1 MKFLNDQARQLLRR
15 ERDLLQRMHD
25 LLQSTEMPEDVVAQ
39 VKDVVAHLDELFLVV
54 VVGEFNAGKSTVLN
68 ALFGEAVL
76 PEGPVPTTDKIT
88 ILRYGDE
95 PLTRQRTEF
104 LNERRLP
111 VDVLRHLTL
120 VDTPGTNSIV
130 QEHQRITEDFVPRS
144 DLVLFV
150 TSYDR
155 PLTESERQFLT
166 YISEDWGRQIVFV
179 VNKADIAESPD
190 DLRQVVEYVK
200 TNCQDVLNITPEV
213 FPVSAKEAL
222 RAKTGAKNGEARWEA
237 SRFAPLESF
246 FTETLAGPE
255 KVAMKLRAPLETA
268 ERLAERVDTR
278 LQQRESVLTHDQKTL
293 EHLREQLEEARETL
307 TDGYAPHLRD
317 IENVFDDI
325 RRRGVRF
332 LNDTIRVRRIGLL
345 RDRERFRQQF
355 EEQVVSETT
364 RQIEQVVTEAVDDL
378 LTEAMDLQQ
387 RLFRTFADRVQ
398 ETRRENRFAA
408 DRGFSYDRR
417 DVFTAIMDEAEREIH
432 SHDLQREVQRI
443 VENVYSDANL
453 VVGAGV
459 GAATAGGLGI
469 VLLVASA
476 LDAVGGFGLATG
488 TAAALYGATV
498 LPRQR
503 RKAIDEFTE
512 RIETLQVNIQDALGQ
527 RLDDE
532 IEEALDR
539 VWKTV
544 EPFAEFVDEEDASV
558 RSAQSSLREIRE
570 EMNALKAAVSNDIHA
585 PDA

>member
-1 MKFLNDQARQLLRR
+1 MKFLNDQARQLLHR
-15 ERDLLQRMHD
+15 ERDLLERVLD
-25 LLQSTEMPEDVVAQ
+25 LLRSMEMPEDVIGQ
-39 VKDVVAHLDELFLVV
+39 VEDVVDHLDELFLVV

-68 ALFGEAVL
+68 ALFGDDVL

-95 PLTRQRTEF
+95 PLTRQRTEHV
-104 LNERRLP
+104 NEQRLP
-111 VDVLRHLTL
+111 IDLLRHLTL

-130 QEHQRITEDFVPRS
+130 QQHQQITEDFIPRS

-155 PLTESERQFLT
+155 PLTESERRFLS
-166 YISEDWGRQIVFV
+166 YIREDWGREIVFV
-179 VNKADIAESPD
+179 VNKADLADSER
-190 DLRQVVEYVK
+190 DLRQVVDYVT
-200 TNCQDVLNITPEV
+200 TNCRDLLDMDPDV
-213 FPVSAKEAL
+213 FPVSAKRAL
-222 RAKTGAKNGEARWEA
+222 RAHAEKGEENEEH
-237 SRFAPLESF
+237 RFAPLKTF
-246 FTETLAGPE
+246 FTDTLAGPE
-255 KVAMKLRAPLETA
+255 KVAMKLRAPLQTA
-268 ERLAERVDTR
+268 ERLLNRVDTR
-278 LQQRESVLTHDQKTL
+278 LAQREEVLEHDQATI
-293 EHLREQLEEARETL
+293 EQLREQLEVARTTL
-307 TDGYAPHLRD
+307 TEGYTAHLR
-317 IENVFDDI
+317 EVETVFQDI
-325 RRRGVRF
+325 RRRGVQF

-364 RQIEQVVTEAVDDL
+364 RQVEQVVTDAVDDL

-387 RLFRTFADRVQ
+387 SLFRTFADRVQ
-398 ETRRENRFAA
+398 EARRENRFAA

-417 DVFTAIMDEAEREIH
+417 DVFTSIMDEAERQIH
-432 SHDLQREVQRI
+432 AHDLEREVQRI
-443 VENVYSDANL
+443 VDNVYNDANL

-503 RKAIDEFTE
+503 RKAVDEFTE
-512 RIETLQVNIQDALGQ
+512 RIETLEGNIQDALRD

-532 IEEALDR
+532 IDAALDR
-539 VWKTV
+539 VWETV
-544 EPFAEFVDEEDASV
+544 QPFARFVGEEDTSLRAA
-558 RSAQSSLREIRE
+558 RSALREIQAER
-570 EMNALKAAVSNDIHA
+570 NALQEAVSRDV
-585 PDA
+585 DEVES

>member
-1 MKFLNDQARQLLRR
+1 VLDLLR
-15 ERDLLQRMHD
+15 
-25 LLQSTEMPEDVVAQ
+25 STEMPEATIAQ
-39 VKDVVAHLDELFLVV
+39 VEEVVDHLDELFLVV

-68 ALFGEAVL
+68 ALFGDAVL

-95 PLTRQRTEF
+95 PLTRQRTEYV
-104 LNERRLP
+104 NERRLP
-111 VDVLRHLTL
+111 VDLLRHLTL

-130 QEHQRITEDFVPRS
+130 QEHQKITEDFIPRS

-155 PLTESERQFLT
+155 PLTESERQFLS
-166 YISEDWGRQIVFV
+166 YIREDWGREIVFV
-179 VNKADIAESPD
+179 VNKADAAASES
-190 DLRQVVEYVK
+190 DLQQVIEYVK
-200 TNCQDVLNITPEV
+200 TNCRDLLDVDPDV
-213 FPVSAKEAL
+213 FPVSAKQAL
-222 RAKTGAKNGEARWEA
+222 RAKDGEETDDALWER
-237 SRFAPLESF
+237 SRFAPLETF
-246 FTETLAGPE
+246 FSERLAGPE
-255 KVAMKLRAPLETA
+255 RVSMKLKAPLQTA
-268 ERLAERVDTR
+268 ERLVGRVDTR
-278 LQQRESVLTHDQKTL
+278 LSQRERVLEHDQATL
-293 EHLREQLEEARETL
+293 DQLRKQLEEARSAL
-307 TDGYAPHLRD
+307 ADGYDPHLR
-317 IENVFDDI
+317 EVETVFRDI
-325 RRRGVRF
+325 RRRGVQF

-364 RQIEQVVTEAVDDL
+364 RQVEQVVTDAVDDL

-387 RLFRTFADRVQ
+387 NLFRTFADRVQ
-398 ETRRENRFAA
+398 ETRREGRFAA

-417 DVFTAIMDEAEREIH
+417 EVFSSIMDDAEREIH
-432 SHDLQREVQRI
+432 SHDLEREVQRI
-443 VENVYSDANL
+443 VENVYNDANL

-503 RKAIDEFTE
+503 RKAVDEFTE
-512 RIETLQVNIQDALGQ
+512 RIETLEGNIQDALRE

-532 IEEALDR
+532 IDAALDR
-539 VWKTV
+539 VWDTV
-544 EPFAEFVDEEDASV
+544 EPFADFVTQEDESLGAA
-558 RSAQSSLREIRE
+558 RSSLDEIE
-570 EMNALKAAVSNDIHA
+570 SELVELQNAVDR
-585 PDA
+585 DAGASESP